1 MTTCLSRRACS
12 DKLSFRLY
20 KDGKQKFTIF
30 TEYRCPNPVNG
41 TKICGDC
48 STKLPMYKYQ
58 SNQKCDHGYIG
69 GPYPKDSKLYGSPYY
84 LNCIKNGCTISEADE
99 QRAKEAMIKAGS
111 EMPKKTVAA
120 ASDTPV
126 AALLATPVAALLA
139 TPVATLVKPEKK
151 VKKVLKVKSSIP
163 VLETPVADAI
173 PAADTVTPVKPTM
186 VESTEAPI
194 VVEDI
199 IRVKVKKIRHQ
210 GKDYY
215 FDGNSG
221 KLYNAMKNGVG
232 KYAGRYNEEDDAIN
246 TSYPD
251 SDEE

>member
-1 MTTCLSRRACS
+1 M
-12 DKLSFRLY
+12 

-30 TEYRCPNPVNG
+30 TEYRCPNPVEG
-41 TKICGDC
+41 AKICGEC

-58 SNQKCDHGYIG
+58 ANQKCDHGFVG

-84 LNCIKNGCTISEADE
+84 LNCIKNGCTISEIDE
-99 QRAKEAMIKAGS
+99 QRAKEAIIKAGS
-111 EMPKKTVAA
+111 EMPKKTIAPTVAVDA
-120 ASDTPV
+120 PV
-126 AALLATPVAALLA
+126 AAPLAMPT
-139 TPVATLVKPEKK
+139 KPEKK
-151 VKKVLKVKSSIP
+151 TKKVIKVKSSIP
-163 VLETPVADAI
+163 VLEAPVTEVS
-173 PAADTVTPVKPTM
+173 TVAPTKPTM
-186 VESTEAPI
+186 VESTEAPL

-221 KLYNAMKNGVG
+221 KLYSATKNGVG
-232 KYAGRYNEEDDAIN
+232 KYAGRYDEEAETIN

>member
-58 SNQKCDHGYIG
+58 SNQKCDHGFIG

-84 LNCIKNGCTISEADE
+84 LNCIKNGCTISEQDE

-120 ASDTPV
+120 IATVPADTIV
-126 AALLATPVAALLA
+126 T

-221 KLYNAMKNGVG
+221 KLYSATKEGVG
-232 KYAGRYNEEDDAIN
+232 KYAGRYDEETTTIN

>member
-1 MTTCLSRRACS
+1 MTTCISRRACP

-30 TEYRCPNPVNG
+30 TEYRCPNPVQG
-41 TKICGDC
+41 TKVCAEC

-58 SNQKCDHGYIG
+58 ANQKCDHGFIG

-84 LNCIKNGCTISEADE
+84 LNCIKNGCTISEQDE

-111 EMPKKTVAA
+111 EMPKKTVVTSDVATPAA
-120 ASDTPV
+120 APV
-126 AALLATPVAALLA
+126 PVP
-139 TPVATLVKPEKK
+139 TKPEKK
-151 VKKVLKVKSSIP
+151 AKKVMKVKVKSSIP

-173 PAADTVTPVKPTM
+173 PSTVTPMNPTM

-221 KLYNAMKNGVG
+221 KLYSATKEGVG
-232 KYAGRYNEEDDAIN
+232 KYAGRYNEETDVIN